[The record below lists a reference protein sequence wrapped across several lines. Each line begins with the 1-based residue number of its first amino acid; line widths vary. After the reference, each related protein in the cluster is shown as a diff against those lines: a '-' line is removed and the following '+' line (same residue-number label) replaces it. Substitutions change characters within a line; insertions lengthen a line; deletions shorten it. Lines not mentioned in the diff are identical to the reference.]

1 MSKYIFSTTGSYM
14 EFDGTKYYMTDMSF
28 NQVAAKINT
37 TDVATTGDGTEYVYG
52 RKERTFTADIFVS
65 NLSGSAVP
73 TLATSKKLVLAFE
86 GRTYTGS
93 GSLESAN
100 IVGSIDTAIKM
111 SFAGSFD
118 GAVTVAP

>member
-1 MSKYIFSTTGSYM
+1 
-14 EFDGTKYYMTDMSF
+14 MSF

-52 RKERTFTADIFVS
+52 RKERTFTVDIFVS
-65 NLSGSAVP
+65 NLSGSSVP
-73 TLATSKKLVLAFE
+73 TLATSKALELSFE
-86 GRTYTGS
+86 GRKYTGS
-93 GSLESAN
+93 GSFESAN

-118 GAVTVAP
+118 GAVVVTP